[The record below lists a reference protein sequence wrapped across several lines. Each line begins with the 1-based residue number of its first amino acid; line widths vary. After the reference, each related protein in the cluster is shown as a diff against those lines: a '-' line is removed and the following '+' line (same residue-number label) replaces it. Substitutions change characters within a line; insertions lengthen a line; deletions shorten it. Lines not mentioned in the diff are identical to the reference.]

1 MPLQSEAMRDDGIN
15 MGFVAVIFCVVAG
28 LLVANHA
35 LAPQETQVDVAALP
49 QIERADLILSPRQ
62 GPVDPQR
69 VELGYE
75 AHATLKHTYD
85 IARTVVTA
93 RPHLAGGMSE
103 IAPLDLGI
111 AWGPMAQREVLAAS
125 RYTAGH
131 RYLKWRVPVE
141 MVPMEEQSINIS
153 NTHLIPADN
162 VVRDAMMEMKPGQS
176 VRLTGF
182 LVDVYQD
189 GMLPWRSSVT
199 RDDGFPAGC
208 EIMLVTQAEI
218 TRG

>member
-1 MPLQSEAMRDDGIN
+1 
-15 MGFVAVIFCVVAG
+15 
-28 LLVANHA
+28 
-35 LAPQETQVDVAALP
+35 QVDVAALP

-62 GPVDPQR
+62 GPIAPQEVD
-69 VELGYE
+69 LGYG
-75 AHATLKHTYD
+75 AHAALKHTYD
-85 IARTVVTA
+85 IAGTVVTA

-103 IAPLDLGI
+103 IAPIDLGI
-111 AWGPMAQREVLAAS
+111 AWGPMARREVLAAGRFS
-125 RYTAGH
+125 AGH
-131 RYLKWRVPVE
+131 RFLKWNVPE
-141 MVPMEEQSINIS
+141 DMVPMSEQAIHIS

-162 VVRDAMMEMKPGQS
+162 AVRDAMMEMKPGQS